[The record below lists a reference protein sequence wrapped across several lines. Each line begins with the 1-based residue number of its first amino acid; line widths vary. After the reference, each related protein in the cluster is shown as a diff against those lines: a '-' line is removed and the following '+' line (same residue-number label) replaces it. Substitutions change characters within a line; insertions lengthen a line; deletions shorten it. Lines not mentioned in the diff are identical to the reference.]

1 METKSFNPIEL
12 DGDTVFVPET
22 EEEEIEHEEIEHE
35 IVERRPARGRVRWY
49 ERSLG
54 YGFVHEDGNSKEIFV
69 HQKFLQMPGVRKL
82 RNGQRIVFE
91 LCKTSKGKEIALNV
105 IPIMERP
112 GAVEKY
118 KAEHPEKT

>member
-1 METKSFNPIEL
+1 METKTINPIEL
-12 DGDTVFVPET
+12 DGDTVFVPVS
-22 EEEEIEHEEIEHE
+22 EEEEIEHE
-35 IVERRPARGRVRWY
+35 IVERRVARGRVRWY

-69 HQKFLQMPGVRKL
+69 HQKFLQMPGIRKL

-91 LCKTSKGKEIALNV
+91 LCKTNKGKEIALNV

-118 KAEHPEKT
+118 KATHPEKT